1 MTALS
6 KTALK
11 ALWKAYFQP
20 TSADFSNLIDSW
32 TDYKVGLEALGQAVS
47 AGSVGVPRYIST
59 TTVEFLSVGATGQD
73 LLGAG
78 TAASARSVIGLSGL
92 TLPVSVANGG
102 TGVASLSANHVLLG
116 NGTSAVQLVA
126 PGTSGNVLT
135 SDGTTWQSAAPSGI
149 PTGSVTDY
157 VGSTAPSGWVLLD
170 GKTIGSASSGATNR
184 ANADT
189 QTLFELL
196 WNSMANAEAP
206 VSSGRGASAAAD
218 FAANKTITIPDAR
231 GRVVAGKD
239 DMGGTT
245 ASRLTSGGSGIT
257 GTTLGVAGGTQT
269 HTLTTTEMPA
279 HTHSIQPYTAGCGGT
294 VVPTGVG
301 SGGATLATV
310 NTNATGGGGAHQN
323 TQPTLVLNK
332 IIKL

>member
-135 SDGTTWQSAAPSGI
+135 SDGTTWQSAAPSAASGI

-184 ANADT
+184 ANSDT

-206 VSSGRGASAAAD
+206 VSGGRGASATAD
-218 FAANKTITIPDAR
+218 FTANKTITIPDAR
-231 GRVVAGKD
+231 GRVIAGKD
-239 DMGGTT
+239 NMGGTT

-269 HTLTTTEMPA
+269 HTLTTTEMPS
-279 HTHSIQPYTAGCGGT
+279 HTHTGGVAGGSGALVSCGGSSLGGN
-294 VVPTGVG
+294 TG
-301 SGGATLATV
+301 S
-310 NTNATGGGGAHQN
+310 TGGGGAHQN